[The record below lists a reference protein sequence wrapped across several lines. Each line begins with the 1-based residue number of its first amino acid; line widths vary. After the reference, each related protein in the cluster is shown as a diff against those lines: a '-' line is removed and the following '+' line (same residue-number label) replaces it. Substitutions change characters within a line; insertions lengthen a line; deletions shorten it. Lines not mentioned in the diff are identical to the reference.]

1 MRAVGMRKRRM
12 NGHTGALHRIFF
24 AYIMMA
30 APTGDAVLGAG
41 GENSGKER
49 KKMKRKIRTIM
60 CCCGNGVGTSLV
72 MQMTIEE
79 ALACLG
85 VDDVEVLFGSLS
97 DLSESRADL
106 FVVSEEVLPGLSG
119 VLAIGLSDLMDEEL
133 AAEQLKPILGIE

>member
-1 MRAVGMRKRRM
+1 
-12 NGHTGALHRIFF
+12 
-24 AYIMMA
+24 
-30 APTGDAVLGAG
+30 
-41 GENSGKER
+41 
-49 KKMKRKIRTIM
+49 M

-72 MQMTIEE
+72 MQMTTEE
-79 ALACLG
+79 ALTRLG